1 MSAWIAYINFLEHFV
16 HLKVLCI
23 GYNIPTNST
32 HPPTNAIPLLRLLPA
47 PGKLRQLVF
56 QTDVWQR
63 EVTTDDFDWLRDLD
77 AELEHEHFQDL
88 AEVVFYFVI
97 DLELT
102 SEEQIVE
109 LTEGNL
115 PKLSSRRPPI
125 LQIDVTVLVVPENEL
140 DPDADIWSDASSE
153 SEGDSQ
159 TSDETSDGY

>member
-16 HLKVLCI
+16 HLEVLYI
-23 GYNIPTNST
+23 WYDIPRHST
-32 HPPTNAIPLLRLLPA
+32 YPLTNAIPLLRPLPT

-56 QTDVWQR
+56 RTSVWEC
-63 EVTTDDFDWLRDLD
+63 EVTTEDFDWLRDLD

-88 AEVVFYFVI
+88 TEVVFYFDI

-125 LQIDVTVLVVPENEL
+125 LQIDVSVIVYPEDEES
-140 DPDADIWSDASSE
+140 SDASIW
-153 SEGDSQ
+153 
-159 TSDETSDGY
+159 SDETSD

>member
-1 MSAWIAYINFLEHFV
+1 MSVWIAYVNFLEHFV

-23 GYNIPTNST
+23 RYDIPRDST
-32 HPPTNAIPLLRLLPA
+32 DPPTNAIPLLRLLPA

-56 QTDVWQR
+56 QTDVWQG

-88 AEVVFYFVI
+88 TEVVFYFDI

-125 LQIDVTVLVVPENEL
+125 LQIDVSVIVYPEDEES
-140 DPDADIWSDASSE
+140 SDASIW
-153 SEGDSQ
+153 
-159 TSDETSDGY
+159 SDETSD